1 MLPIITYVCML
12 ILLIK
17 KINTITRV
25 SQNCHSVPS
34 GQGIIRCRNDSL
46 GKHCTAG
53 ETKKNIVDVVVTGNQ
68 KKSAFLKHKSIFGI
82 CFYKIWRRIIAHACN
97 KIERGNLQKESFP
110 KNRLYLGNKLEIVNN
125 AQELKKSYISSSRN
139 KIYFAHQ

>member
-1 MLPIITYVCML
+1 ML

-17 KINTITRV
+17 KINTITRM

-53 ETKKNIVDVVVTGNQ
+53 ETKKNIVDVVGNQ
-68 KKSAFLKHKSIFGI
+68 KKNLHFWSTKAYLEFDFTKKFLKTNCSCVQQNWKGEIYKKRVFRKWWDKYRKYRKYCLVVYTLASCLKYKSNFP
-82 CFYKIWRRIIAHACN
+82 K
-97 KIERGNLQKESFP
+97 SFP
-110 KNRLYLGNKLEIVNN
+110 LD
-125 AQELKKSYISSSRN
+125 RN
-139 KIYFAHQ
+139 PFDI

>member
-1 MLPIITYVCML
+1 ML

-17 KINTITRV
+17 KINTITRM

-53 ETKKNIVDVVVTGNQ
+53 ETKKNIVDVVGITKKKICIFEAQ
-68 KKSAFLKHKSIFGI
+68 KHIWNLILQIF
-82 CFYKIWRRIIAHACN
+82 FEDELLMRAT
-97 KIERGNLQKESFP
+97 
-110 KNRLYLGNKLEIVNN
+110 KL
-125 AQELKKSYISSSRN
+125 
-139 KIYFAHQ
+139 

>member
-1 MLPIITYVCML
+1 ML

-53 ETKKNIVDVVVTGNQ
+53 ETKKNIVDVEPKKIRIFEAQ
-68 KKSAFLKHKSIFGI
+68 KH
-82 CFYKIWRRIIAHACN
+82 IWNLI
-97 KIERGNLQKESFP
+97 LQKFFED
-110 KNRLYLGNKLEIVNN
+110 KLLMR
-125 AQELKKSYISSSRN
+125 ATKL
-139 KIYFAHQ
+139 

>member
-1 MLPIITYVCML
+1 MYLLCML

-53 ETKKNIVDVVVTGNQ
+53 ERQRKTLLTSSSSLVTKKKIRIFEAQKHIWNLLLQNMKTNNCSCVQQNRKGKPTKREFSQKPIV
-68 KKSAFLKHKSIFGI
+68 
-82 CFYKIWRRIIAHACN
+82 
-97 KIERGNLQKESFP
+97 
-110 KNRLYLGNKLEIVNN
+110 YLGNKLEIVNN
-125 AQELKKSYISSSRN
+125 AQE
-139 KIYFAHQ
+139 